1 MTNPTDS
8 EARSV
13 YLRFR
18 RVFGEPGARSSDA
31 RKRSQKTD
39 GSSVPFGSN
48 RDPLDLSDVIEG
60 LTSQLGW
67 NSPLAR
73 SELLASWGQI
83 VGADTAEH
91 RRRRIDCAMRFD
103 RVGDPASTDAQPGHH
118 AHCAFVPR
126 SRHSIGTLSGTE
138 RSLLEKRCQIN
149 SRAWPTRYVR
159 LTRQI
164 RSP

>member
-39 GSSVPFGSN
+39 GASVPFGSN

-73 SELLASWGQI
+73 SELLASWVRI

-91 RRRRIDCAMRFD
+91 SVPVGIEDGVLTVQCDSTAWATQLRLMRSQVITHIARSF
-103 RVGDPASTDAQPGHH
+103 PAAGIQSVRFQAPNAPSWKRGARSIPGRG
-118 AHCAFVPR
+118 PR
-126 SRHSIGTLSGTE
+126 DTYG
-138 RSLLEKRCQIN
+138 
-149 SRAWPTRYVR
+149 
-159 LTRQI
+159 
-164 RSP
+164 